1 MTDYRWMVTENL
13 EHRGSPKR
21 RWLWAAAT
29 GLILILLVAAFAAGV
44 YADRLL
50 NPSASVPTSE
60 PPGVANQ
67 FQVFWQA
74 WNLVDRY
81 YVDKSAVDPKRMT
94 YGAISG
100 MLDSLGDVGHT
111 RFLTPEDLKAEQ
123 ETLAG
128 KLQGIGIEVTIRN
141 GLPTVVAPID
151 GSPAA
156 EAGLRPGDVIV
167 KVNGEPTSKMTLS
180 QVVSKIRGPA
190 GTQVTITIVH
200 QGSTELID
208 RTITRATIQVPNV
221 TWAILPGRPVAV
233 VRISQFG
240 EGEADEL
247 ISALNSARS
256 AGAKAIVLDL
266 RNSPGGYVDQAVRT
280 ASQFLSSGVVYIERD
295 RDGNQKPVNVRGK
308 GVATDIPTVTLVNE
322 GTASAS
328 EILAGALQDNGRSKV
343 IGQRTFGTGTVL
355 SLFQLKDGSAIYL
368 GTSEWL
374 TPKGR
379 AIRNNGIE
387 PDVEVALASDTSP
400 LVPGAIKGMNWQ
412 QIEHSGDSQLL
423 KALELLQ
430 EPNP

>member
-1 MTDYRWMVTENL
+1 MVTQNL
-13 EHRGSPKR
+13 EQHRSPKR
-21 RWLWAAAT
+21 WWLWAAGLVLVLMLAT
-29 GLILILLVAAFAAGV
+29 AAFAAGI

-50 NPSASVPTSE
+50 NPAATVPTTE
-60 PPGVANQ
+60 PAGVTDQ

-74 WNLVDRY
+74 WNLAERY
-81 YVDKSAVDPKRMT
+81 YVDKTALDPKRMT

-123 ETLAG
+123 EALAG

-167 KVNGEPTSKMTLS
+167 KVNGELTSKMSLS

-200 QGSTELID
+200 RGSTEMID
-208 RTITRATIQVPNV
+208 KTITRANIQVPNV
-221 TWAILPGRPVAV
+221 TWAMLPGRSVAV

-247 ISALNSARS
+247 NNALNGART
-256 AGAKAIVLDL
+256 AGAKGLVLDL
-266 RNSPGGYVDQAVRT
+266 RNSPGGYVDQAVRS
-280 ASQFLSSGVVYIERD
+280 ASQFMNSGVVYIERD
-295 RDGNQKPVNVRGK
+295 RDGNQKPVSVRGR
-308 GVATDIPTVTLVNE
+308 GIATDMPMVTLVNE

-328 EILAGALQDNGRSKV
+328 EILAGALQDNGRSKIV
-343 IGQRTFGTGTVL
+343 GQRTFGTGTVL

-374 TPKGR
+374 TPKGK

-387 PDVEVALASDTSP
+387 PDIEEPMASDASP
-400 LVPGAIKGMNWQ
+400 LVPGAIKRMNWQ
-412 QIEHSGDSQLL
+412 QIQQSGDAQLL
-423 KALELLQ
+423 KALELLT
-430 EPNP
+430 ETNP

>member
-1 MTDYRWMVTENL
+1 MTEHPWMVTENL
-13 EHRGSPKR
+13 EQHRPPKR
-21 RWLWAAAT
+21 WWLWAAGLALV
-29 GLILILLVAAFAAGV
+29 LILTAAAFAAGI

-50 NPSASVPTSE
+50 NPAADIPTTE
-60 PPGVANQ
+60 PPGVADQ
-67 FQVFWQA
+67 FRVFWQA
-74 WNLVDRY
+74 WNLVERY
-81 YVDKSAVDPKRMT
+81 YVDRSAINAKQMT

-128 KLQGIGIEVTIRN
+128 KLQGIGIEVSIRN

-151 GSPAA
+151 GTPAA

-167 KVNGEPTSKMTLS
+167 KVNGEPTSKLSLS

-190 GTQVTITIVH
+190 GTSVTITIVRP
-200 QGSTELID
+200 GSTELID
-208 RTITRATIQVPNV
+208 KTITRANIQVPNV
-221 TWAILPGRPVAV
+221 TWAMLPGQTIAV

-247 ISALNSARS
+247 VKALNDARS
-256 AGAKAIVLDL
+256 AGAEALVLDL

-280 ASQFLSSGVVYIERD
+280 ASQFMSSGVVYIERD
-295 RDGNQKPVNVRGK
+295 RDGNQKPVSVRGR
-308 GVATDIPTVTLVNE
+308 GSATDIPMVTLVNE

-328 EILAGALQDNGRSKV
+328 EILAGALQDNGRCQV
-343 IGQRTFGTGTVL
+343 VGQRTFGTGTVL
-355 SLFQLKDGSAIYL
+355 SLFQLQDGSAIYL

-387 PDVEVALASDTSP
+387 PDIEVPLASDASP
-400 LVPGAIKGMNWQ
+400 LVPGAIKRMTWM
-412 QIEHSGDSQLL
+412 QIEQSGDAQLL
-423 KALELLQ
+423 KAIDVLRETSS
-430 EPNP
+430 